1 MIESVDPR
9 VVDCQRKIRNNNSR
23 IDECRRKI
31 TELQSDV
38 EELKNLRLKYINLQ
52 NDLDNSV
59 SKSENQINSIV
70 GAVFNALSVIK
81 STFFSPMMEVIKGPQ
96 LTRAKNGLETSIQK
110 IDAQIYKSQNEIET
124 LQREISSL
132 LAKNATLSAKI
143 VEYRRNPIVTM

>member
-81 STFFSPMMEVIKGPQ
+81 STFFSPMLEVIKGPQ

-110 IDAQIYKSQNEIET
+110 IDDQIYKSQNEIET

>member
-70 GAVFNALSVIK
+70 GQYLMRF
-81 STFFSPMMEVIKGPQ
+81 Q
-96 LTRAKNGLETSIQK
+96 L
-110 IDAQIYKSQNEIET
+110 
-124 LQREISSL
+124 
-132 LAKNATLSAKI
+132 
-143 VEYRRNPIVTM
+143 

>member
-70 GAVFNALSVIK
+70 GAVFNALSIIK

-110 IDAQIYKSQNEIET
+110 IDDQIYKSQNEIET

>member
-110 IDAQIYKSQNEIET
+110 IDDQIYKSQNEIET

>member
-81 STFFSPMMEVIKGPQ
+81 STFFSPMLEVIKGPQ

-110 IDAQIYKSQNEIET
+110 IDDLIYKSQNEIET